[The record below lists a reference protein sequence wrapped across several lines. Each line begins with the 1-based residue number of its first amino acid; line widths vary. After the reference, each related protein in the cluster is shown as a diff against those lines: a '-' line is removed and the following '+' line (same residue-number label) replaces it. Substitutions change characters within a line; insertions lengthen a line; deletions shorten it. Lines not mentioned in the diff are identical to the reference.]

1 MTSSNAISQ
10 VNLKVNT
17 QLKENA
23 YATLK
28 ELGTTPSDFFRDI
41 LEYVVRE
48 KKLPIKRL
56 TVSDEDAEFYAL
68 VRERLKNPD
77 KIHRNVDLE
86 SLLR

>member
-48 KKLPIKRL
+48 KNCR
-56 TVSDEDAEFYAL
+56 
-68 VRERLKNPD
+68 
-77 KIHRNVDLE
+77 
-86 SLLR
+86 

>member
-56 TVSDEDAEFYAL
+56 TVSDEDAEC
-68 VRERLKNPD
+68 
-77 KIHRNVDLE
+77 
-86 SLLR
+86 

>member
-1 MTSSNAISQ
+1 MTSSNVLSQ
-10 VNLKVNT
+10 VNLKINT
-17 QLKENA
+17 QLKESA

-28 ELGTTPSDFFRDI
+28 ELGTTPSDFFRDV

-56 TVSDEDAEFYAL
+56 TVSDEDAEFYEL
-68 VRERLKNPD
+68 VRKRLKNPG
-77 KIHRNVDLE
+77 KIHRNIDLE